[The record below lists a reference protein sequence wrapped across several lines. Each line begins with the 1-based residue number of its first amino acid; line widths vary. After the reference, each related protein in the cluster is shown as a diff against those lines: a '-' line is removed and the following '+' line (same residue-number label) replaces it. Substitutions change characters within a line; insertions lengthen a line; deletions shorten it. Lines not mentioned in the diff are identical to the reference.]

1 MSHSVSAAG
10 SWQPLARERLAGIRQ
25 TFARIFPAAEYADL
39 AQRISGYW
47 IEKLREVWAN
57 KSRTVKDKDR
67 SYIPA
72 DPLSRIEQKT
82 LVIAYP
88 DSIRRQGE
96 TTLAALDAFLRRFF
110 PAVRGLHLLPACA
123 VVEERFNDGYFSQVV
138 RSRIH
143 GAFGSN
149 ALFASMMHRYFS
161 MADFVLNHVDIRNPQ
176 FQAYLDGDDR
186 AGECFYVLT
195 EARYRE
201 QVRSGDF
208 AGIFRPRPFPLFT
221 IFRRRP
227 KNSRLAAM
235 SFAQRVEEIARRLGK
250 ASPPPA
256 VLGMLYLFDK
266 VKNDQMLLEE
276 DYRLVLDFRRYL
288 QEHTGT
294 DPNELFT
301 VSETQEVRHMPYI
314 FKPHIASR
322 SDLLSALDLEPGVA
336 QSYEQHDPEVF
347 GEQIRA
353 LTTFSHVQ
361 VDLNTSTF
369 GGLQLLAD
377 DFSWYLSMDINLL
390 RLDAANYA
398 FKKWKTSCFGLPEV
412 KELMKILY
420 LSMDC
425 VSPRIVPNLEVN
437 DKLSSVLSQLAD
449 RDNPPPMMYDFHLP
463 SLLPVVFNRCDA
475 SILKRVFTL
484 IASYDVPASSI
495 RFSLADSHDGKSVRG
510 SMDLLTLSERQE
522 LADVVESNGGKI
534 KFKSVP
540 VGRCE
545 LEEFDEV
552 CREAG
557 LEPAEARSLLFAET
571 AGAYGLLKPGLAD
584 GSSILGVLG
593 LAREQAE
600 RSKALK
606 FFLNKVIYGREPY
619 ELCGATR
626 DSLPRL
632 SDSTLEVRRYLA
644 FYTLAFALMGRNVK
658 SIYFNDLLA
667 LPNDH
672 ERLARTGELRD
683 LKRTRLD
690 YARAEKLLNDPQA
703 FEHLIA
709 GGINDLIALVDT
721 DPALHFR
728 GQEAELLLPPSQ
740 GVKQPVAA
748 VHCRAQTDHTLV
760 VVNLSK
766 ENQRLGLD
774 AGGAG
779 FEPQEALFDN
789 VGKASV
795 PLHGGKALRLTLE
808 PFRRL
813 WLTRR
818 PLPVDPKLLVARL
831 QP

>member
-1 MSHSVSAAG
+1 MPHTVSTAG

-39 AQRISGYW
+39 AGRISRYW
-47 IEKLREVWAN
+47 IRKLREVWAN
-57 KSRTVKDKDR
+57 KSSSVKDKDR
-67 SYIPA
+67 SYNPA

-138 RSRIH
+138 RNRIH
-143 GAFGSN
+143 EAFGSN
-149 ALFASMMHRYFS
+149 LLFASMMQHYFS

-186 AGECFYVLT
+186 AGECFYVLA

-201 QVRSGDF
+201 QFLSGDF
-208 AGIFRPRPFPLFT
+208 ANVFRPRPFPLFT

-235 SFAQRVEEIARRLGK
+235 SFERRIEEMAHRLGS

-256 VLGMLYLFDK
+256 VLEILYLFDK

-288 QEHTGT
+288 QEHTGM
-294 DPNELFT
+294 DSEELFAI
-301 VSETQEVRHMPYI
+301 SETQEVRHIPYI

-322 SDLLSALDLEPGVA
+322 SDLLSALGLDPGVA

-361 VDLNTSTF
+361 VDLNASTF
-369 GGLQLLAD
+369 RGLQLLAD

-412 KELMKILY
+412 KGLMKILY
-420 LSMDC
+420 LSMEC

-437 DKLSSVLSQLAD
+437 DKLSAILSQLAD
-449 RDNPPPMMYDFHLP
+449 RDSPPPMMYDFHLP
-463 SLLPVVFNRCDA
+463 SLLPVVFNRGDA
-475 SILKRVFTL
+475 SILQRVFTL
-484 IASYDVPASSI
+484 IAGYDVPKSSI

-522 LADVVESNGGKI
+522 LADVVQSNGGKI

-545 LEEFDEV
+545 MEEFDEV
-552 CREAG
+552 CREAD
-557 LEPAEARSLLFAET
+557 LDPSEARSLLFADT
-571 AGAYGLLKPGLAD
+571 AGVYGLLKPGLTNE
-584 GSSILGVLG
+584 SSILGVLG
-593 LAREQAE
+593 LAGEQGE

-606 FFLNKVIYGREPY
+606 FFLNKVVYGREPY

-626 DSLPRL
+626 DSLLRL
-632 SDSTLEVRRYLA
+632 DDSALEVQRYLA
-644 FYTLAFALMGRNVK
+644 FYTLALALMGRNVK

-690 YARAEKLLNDPQA
+690 FEQAEKLLNDPQA
-703 FEHLIA
+703 FEHLVA

-728 GQEAELLLPPSQ
+728 GQEAEMLLPPSQ
-740 GVKQPVAA
+740 GVKQPVAV
-748 VHCRAQTDHTLV
+748 VHCRAQTDHTVV
-760 VVNLSK
+760 VVNLSN
-766 ENQRLGLD
+766 EDQRLALD
-774 AGGAG
+774 AAGAG
-779 FEPQEALFDN
+779 FEPRDTLFDN
-789 VGKASV
+789 IGKASV
-795 PLHGGKALRLTLE
+795 PLHGDTALRVEVE
-808 PFRRL
+808 PYQRM
-813 WLTRR
+813 WLTGR
-818 PLPVDPKLLVARL
+818 PLPVDPSLLGSRL